1 MSSTTAGAATDPALR
16 PHHPPHPSGL
26 ACWGDAEDEST
37 LVVQDVVD
45 VTHDVKTFTFA
56 SAGQHLFHFEPG
68 QFITLRLDVDG
79 TEVLRSYTVSSP
91 PTRPHALSITV
102 KRKPG
107 GVVSPWLHDTVR
119 PGTELR
125 VQPPLGVFSTSR
137 HPARRYLFLSA
148 GSGITPLMSMTR
160 TLADLGRSADVV
172 FVHSARTPADIIFRK
187 ELETL
192 ESLHPWFRVVHV
204 VAGTGDEA
212 GWGALPG
219 QLTGLLDGPALTG
232 AVPDLAERE
241 VFVCGPPP
249 YMDAVR
255 TSLLAAGLPEASY
268 HQETFSFER
277 LDLGE
282 GTQLDAVDVELLAD
296 AAADGPAAGAD
307 DDGVA
312 TSGGAT
318 DLGFE
323 VTFTR
328 SGCAVRC
335 GRDETILQAAFRAGL
350 TPPSSCS
357 EGVCGTCKTV
367 LVDGEVDMQHQG
379 GIRPREIAMG
389 KVLICCSRPLTDV
402 TVEA

>member
-1 MSSTTAGAATDPALR
+1 MTTTTALA
-16 PHHPPHPSGL
+16 PHAPPHPAGL
-26 ACWGDAEDEST
+26 RTWGDDEDESL
-37 LVVQDVVD
+37 LVCQAVLD

-56 SAGQHLFHFEPG
+56 SPDGHLFHFEPG

-119 PGTELR
+119 PGTALR

-137 HPARRYLFLSA
+137 HPSAKYLFLSA

-160 TLADLGRSADVV
+160 TLADLGRDADVV
-172 FVHSARTPADIIFRK
+172 FVHSARTPADIIFRR
-187 ELETL
+187 ELEAL
-192 ESLHPWFRVVHV
+192 VALHPWLRVEHV
-204 VAGTGDEA
+204 VASTGDEP
-212 GWGALPG
+212 GWSGLVGKLDGAL
-219 QLTGLLDGPALTG
+219 LTA
-232 AVPDLAERE
+232 AVPDCADRE

-249 YMDAVR
+249 YMDAAR
-255 TSLLAAGLPEASY
+255 TALLAAGLPAARY

-277 LDLGE
+277 LDLEDATGTAVE
-282 GTQLDAVDVELLAD
+282 GSLDAEAVERVAD
-296 AAADGPAAGAD
+296 ASADLGGGAD
-307 DDGVA
+307 A
-312 TSGGAT
+312 PAEAEE
-318 DLGFE
+318 GFA
-323 VTFTR
+323 VQFTR
-328 SGCAVRC
+328 SGCAIRC

-357 EGVCGTCKTV
+357 EGVCGTCKTT

-379 GIRPREIAMG
+379 GIRPREVTMG
-389 KVLICCSRPLTDV
+389 KVLLCCSKPLTDV
-402 TVEA
+402 SVEA